1 MFQKLMDLVT
11 GAGEAF
17 GVAIPTD
24 VSAVSDAVTQ
34 VTDAPGATDATT
46 GPLDPSP

>member
-1 MFQKLMDLVT
+1 MFQKMMDLVT

-24 VSAVSDAVTQ
+24 FNAVSDAVTQ
-34 VTDAPGATDATT
+34 VTDAPGVTDAMA
-46 GPLDPSP
+46 GALDPSP